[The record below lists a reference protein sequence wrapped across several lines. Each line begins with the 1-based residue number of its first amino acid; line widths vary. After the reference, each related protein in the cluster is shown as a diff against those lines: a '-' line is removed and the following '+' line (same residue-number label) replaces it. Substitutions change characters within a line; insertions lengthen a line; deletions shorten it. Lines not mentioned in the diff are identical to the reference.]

1 MMRIRKGN
9 WIDPSS
15 FVSFLLLA
23 SAAWSSPWLKENSN
37 TTDRASSAV
46 GEQYE
51 TETEGQYIS
60 GKITSLERNSFTLMV
75 TSERTSRQLQLLGQ
89 AYAVKVMSF
98 QIDDHTNTHGK
109 IRVGANAD
117 VTYRVDGGKNIATS
131 VRVRL

>member
-9 WIDPSS
+9 WIGPSS

-23 SAAWSSPWLKENSN
+23 SAAWSSPWLTENSN
-37 TTDRASSAV
+37 TTDRSSSAV

-51 TETEGQYIS
+51 SEGQSIS
-60 GKITSLERNSFTLMV
+60 GKIASLERNSFTLMV
-75 TSERTSRQLQLLGQ
+75 TSEHTSRQLQFLGQ
-89 AYAVKVMSF
+89 EYAVKVMSF
-98 QIDDHTNTHGK
+98 QIDDHTTTHGK

-117 VTYRVDGGKNIATS
+117 VTYRVDDGKNIATS